1 VSILE
6 FCADFASLDGLLR
19 ASAQADQVFG
29 QYYKTITERVM
40 KNCPILSHGLQY
52 EFRNIILL
60 ESEGTFTPAS
70 LPELLDGAY
79 TTSIVPLSL
88 PTDRSFGAVRKAI
101 SIAASICHAAS
112 ACIHILLDR
121 LMIAEPR
128 RVVGSPSNSVEWV
141 EGRLSEPPSEPIRIT
156 YHPPS
161 WAETYRTH
169 RILWTLATFSSVLHA
184 ANTRWDWS
192 LEDKNSFTERYVK
205 ECWLKWRLQELK
217 TIAECLAVI
226 YPSETIFLDNRFP
239 FLVTIPSLEKSP
251 STAPA
256 RLMIPKLA
264 KPPKSPAADED
275 WTMFYGRAGRQ
286 NGAVGTYRNHLRFHQ
301 YVMHPLKYVDFQAF
315 RRLGIPIWD
324 NWRLC
329 LIGLVTR
336 PRDRFCADSSV
347 FDDLPEGLEN
357 QSPACALF
365 IWWSLVK
372 REDIYEEIVPA
383 HSPDWSFSM

>member
-1 VSILE
+1 
-6 FCADFASLDGLLR
+6 
-19 ASAQADQVFG
+19 
-29 QYYKTITERVM
+29 M

-60 ESEGTFTPAS
+60 ESEGTFTPSS

-128 RVVGSPSNSVEWV
+128 RVVGSPSNSVEWI

-169 RILWTLATFSSVLHA
+169 RILWTLTTFSSVLHA

-226 YPSETIFLDNRFP
+226 YPSETISLDNRFP

-264 KPPKSPAADED
+264 KPPRSPAADED
-275 WTMFYGRAGRQ
+275 WTTFYGRAGRQ

-301 YVMHPLKYVDFQAF
+301 YVMHPLKYVDFRAF

-336 PRDRFCADSSV
+336 PRDQFCADSSV

-365 IWWSLVK
+365 TWWSLVK